1 MKEYKL
7 FINNEWVDAE
17 GGATFTTVNAAT
29 GEPFAKLAKAS
40 AADVEK
46 AAAAARAA
54 SAEWAAM
61 YPEARGKLMVR
72 AAELIQARAE
82 EFARVESAE
91 TGKTLHECT
100 VIDIPFAVRAFEYY
114 GKVMTGF
121 QGEYVELPQGGILD
135 YVSYEPYG
143 VVGVIA
149 PWNFPI
155 HLMTRDLCPALAA
168 GNTIVAKASSKTP
181 TTTSMM
187 GEILLEAGFPKGV
200 VNIVSGPGGITGEA
214 MMLSKNIDVM
224 AFTGSAEVGREL
236 LRLNSKAAVI
246 KKMVLELGGKGAI
259 CIDKDADIKGSVNSA
274 LFGVCF
280 NQGEVCCAS
289 SRVYVHQDIYD
300 EWMELLLKRMNS
312 LKIGAPDDPETN
324 IGTLIDHEAL
334 LKVDGFVQRAVA
346 EGAVVLCGGKPY
358 TEGVCAKGNYYM
370 PTVLTN
376 VKQDAECMVKEIFGP
391 VMMVTKVK
399 DLDEA
404 IALANDTDC
413 GLGAAVWSENPKTL
427 YRAGKALKAGS
438 VWQNYNVTSTPEA
451 PYGGNKNS
459 GFGREDGLHGL
470 REFLCVK
477 NNMQY
482 VGEKYEDFY
491 GFDSK
496 GLFVN
501 F

>member
-1 MKEYKL
+1 MRKLKL

-17 GGATFTTVNAAT
+17 NGATFTTYNPAT
-29 GEPFAKLAKAS
+29 GEPVSELAKAS
-40 AADVEK
+40 KADVEK

-54 SAEWAAM
+54 SKAWADL
-61 YPEARGKLMVR
+61 YPEERGKLMVR
-72 AAELIQARAE
+72 AAELIQARAQE
-82 EFARVESAE
+82 LAEIESAE
-91 TGKTLHECT
+91 TGKTLHECQ

-121 QGEYVELPQGGILD
+121 QGEYIEVPQGGILD

-143 VVGVIA
+143 VVAVIA

-181 TTTSMM
+181 TTTSLL
-187 GEILLEAGFPKGV
+187 GEILLEAGFPAGV
-200 VNIVSGPGGITGEA
+200 VNIVSGPGGSTGNAIME
-214 MMLSKNIDVM
+214 SRNVDVV
-224 AFTGSAEVGREL
+224 AFTGSETVGREL
-236 LRLNSKAAVI
+236 LRKSADAPVI
-246 KKMVLELGGKGAI
+246 KKLVLELGGKGAI
-259 CIDKDADIKGSVNSA
+259 CIDKDCDMNGAVNSA

-289 SRVYVHQDIYD
+289 SRVYVHEEIYD
-300 EWMELLLKRMNS
+300 KFLDMLVRRFKK
-312 LKIGAPDDPETN
+312 LKIGLPSDPETN
-324 IGTLIDHEAL
+324 IGTLIDAEGL
-334 LKVDGFVQRAVA
+334 EKVEGMVNRAIE
-346 EGAVVLCGGKPY
+346 EGAVALCGAKRY
-358 TEGVCAKGNYYM
+358 TVPPCDKGFFYE
-370 PTVLTN
+370 PTVLVN
-376 VKQDAECMVKEIFGP
+376 VNEDMECMKKEIFGP
-391 VMMVTKVK
+391 VLMVTKVK

-404 IALANDTDC
+404 IEKANNTDY
-413 GLGAAVWSENPKTL
+413 GLGAAVWSENPRTL
-427 YRAGKALKAGS
+427 YRAGKLLKAGS

-482 VGEKYEDFY
+482 VGPKYENFY
-491 GFDSK
+491 GFEDEE
-496 GLFVN
+496 V
-501 F
+501 